1 MMKTTNRTKSI
12 FASILILAAQSIF
25 AVDWPQPVTETTR
38 FSVDFARPY
47 GGTFSTGIVFEEPF
61 SVNATDT
68 ADVLITMTDS
78 ENLSMFDSPLGNSII
93 AINEEN
99 LMSIYSNLDEIKI
112 SEKDEVI
119 IEGNEIATSG
129 KSGWQ
134 KNESG
139 LEFKIADIQSQSVIN
154 PLVLLPKI
162 LKTQAPHLYNITLVS
177 KNGISYTLTQ
187 NRSIPAGTYS
197 LYFEDYDPQPPF
209 KVTVLLN
216 GKEAETITY
225 NMLKKIGRNLSIDGK
240 RNYSYD
246 VIYPGRNKQL
256 LATASFTKG
265 KTLLVIQT
273 YDLNDNEKNMNY
285 TLDVY

>member
-1 MMKTTNRTKSI
+1 MKNTNKIKAI
-12 FASILILAAQSIF
+12 FASFIILAAQSAF
-25 AVDWPQPVTETTR
+25 AVDWPQPVTETTS
-38 FSVDFARPY
+38 FTVDFARPY
-47 GGTFSTGIVFEEPF
+47 GGTFSTGIVFNDTGA
-61 SVNATDT
+61 VNATDT
-68 ADVLITMTDS
+68 AAVLMKITDS
-78 ENLSMFDSPLGNSII
+78 QNLSMFDSPLGNSII
-93 AINEEN
+93 AVNEEN

-112 SEKDEVI
+112 SEKDENI
-119 IEGNEIATSG
+119 FEGNEIATSG
-129 KSGWQ
+129 KSSWQ
-134 KNESG
+134 KTACG
-139 LEFKIADIQSQSVIN
+139 LEFQIADIQSQSVIN

-162 LKTQAPHLYNITLVS
+162 LKTQAPYLYNISLVN
-177 KNGISYTLTQ
+177 KNGVSYTLAQ

-197 LYFEDYDPQPPF
+197 LYFENYDPQPPF

-225 NMLKKIGRNLSIDGK
+225 NMLKKIGRTLSINGK

-273 YDLNDNEKNMNY
+273 YDLNDNEKNISY